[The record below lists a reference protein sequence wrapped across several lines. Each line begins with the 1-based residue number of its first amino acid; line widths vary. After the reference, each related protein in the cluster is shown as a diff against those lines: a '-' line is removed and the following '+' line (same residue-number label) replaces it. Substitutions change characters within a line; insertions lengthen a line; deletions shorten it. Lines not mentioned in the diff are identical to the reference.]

1 MSWLVQKQV
10 SPTNHLAGTIN
21 QKSNTTKLQR
31 KKQQLLLTINVCK
44 KLNLLKLKSGL
55 TVNDQYEKINIFRK
69 ISDILATGVA
79 FSKLKTLH

>member
-21 QKSNTTKLQR
+21 RKSNTTKLQR